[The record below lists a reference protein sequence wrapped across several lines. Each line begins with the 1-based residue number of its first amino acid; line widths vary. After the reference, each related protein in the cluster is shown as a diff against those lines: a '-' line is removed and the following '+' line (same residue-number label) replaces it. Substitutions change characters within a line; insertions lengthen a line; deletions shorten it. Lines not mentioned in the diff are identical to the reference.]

1 MLRASADYS
10 GREASGVGPVLA
22 VWLPAATVRM
32 ALRAESG
39 GCGRGDSGV
48 PVAAMEHPGRS
59 RFEVRRRLRA
69 QQALL
74 QGSDWS
80 RSVAAV
86 RAREL
91 AAASMEAA
99 ALELRRGG
107 AGDERMRALVERA
120 LRRLRLV
127 VHLES

>member
-1 MLRASADYS
+1 
-10 GREASGVGPVLA
+10 
-22 VWLPAATVRM
+22 
-32 ALRAESG
+32 
-39 GCGRGDSGV
+39 
-48 PVAAMEHPGRS
+48 MEHPGRF
-59 RFEVRRRLRA
+59 RFEARRRLRA

-74 QGSDWS
+74 RGSGWS
-80 RSVAAV
+80 RPAAAF